1 MNEPSI
7 DPLDAQLDALLAVR
21 PVKASK
27 NFTRETLR
35 RIQRAETTGTLEN
48 FLEDY
53 PVEAPP
59 DFTEKTL
66 VHLHRQ
72 RLPKA
77 KIIPFPKLL
86 GALAAL
92 AAVITLVFLGTR
104 YFGDEQAEKPLEILP
119 PAITSN
125 QQPEPGAGTAARLFV
140 DDLLLLAE
148 GLSEAEAML
157 EEESY
162 AAILLLTDTM

>member
-7 DPLDAQLDALLAVR
+7 DPLDAQLDALLVIQ

-27 NFTRETLR
+27 NFTRDTMR
-35 RIQRAETTGTLEN
+35 RIQLADTTGNLEYL
-48 FLEDY
+48 LEDY

-59 DFTEKTL
+59 EFTKKTL
-66 VHLHRQ
+66 ARL

-77 KIIPFPKLL
+77 NIIPFPKLM
-86 GALAAL
+86 GVLAAL
-92 AAVITLVFLGTR
+92 AAALAVAFLGTH
-104 YFGDEQAEKPLEILP
+104 YFGKEQAEKPLEILP

-125 QQPEPGAGTAARLFV
+125 LQPEPGENTAVGLFV
-140 DDLLLLAE
+140 DDLFLLAE
-148 GLSEAEAML
+148 GLSEADAIL

-162 AAILLLTDTM
+162 AAILLLTDAM